1 MCWLGALVLESDSSR
16 SKPQP
21 HRGLGVTLCEPP
33 SPSGKGTA
41 GSPASEAAWE
51 DWDGRWNRNSAGR
64 SLSELQ
70 PRLFL
75 CAHVHPNLLK
85 SKPGSDFLFN
95 LLVVVLCALK
105 TPILGIEPPVL
116 DHGGVDALLSVPPTK
131 HS

>member
-1 MCWLGALVLESDSSR
+1 MD
-16 SKPQP
+16 
-21 HRGLGVTLCEPP
+21 GVTLCEPP

-95 LLVVVLCALK
+95 LLVVVLCTLK